1 MTYKRNYILLFA
13 VVLMFLMA
21 SCVRNIQKARHY
33 VIDKPFSAVIIL
45 PPTSVIKSVYPG
57 NPDSYQETPD
67 KLDIEQSLFIKDI
80 DDETVIST
88 FVNSIHSLLT
98 KYGYRV
104 YGPADMADFMASG
117 KKAFVFSIAQLEIM
131 EYPDTIRPS
140 YVYENVYYEQ
150 AIKINTIVQ
159 NTWFEFSEL
168 NHPDRPMN
176 VLFSMQHTADFIDGK
191 YSYDWNRGS
200 VVYEYTPFRLSFDD
214 IQRLNE
220 FAGQKAA
227 RYIYDYLMNV
237 FVSDKTGKPFNVNNY
252 LTLDRERR
260 IIRKAELDERFY
272 IIKMQE

>member
-1 MTYKRNYILLFA
+1 MTHKRIYIFIFAAVLIFLLP
-13 VVLMFLMA
+13 
-21 SCVRNIQKARHY
+21 SCNRNIQKARHY
-33 VIDKPFSAVIIL
+33 VIDKPFMPVIIL

-57 NPDSYQETPD
+57 NPDSYQETPE
-67 KLDIEQSLFIKDI
+67 KLDVAKSEFIKDI
-80 DDETVIST
+80 DDDAVISS
-88 FVNSIHSLLT
+88 FVNSVHSVLT
-98 KYGYRV
+98 RYGYRV
-104 YGPADMADFMASG
+104 YGPADMADFISSG

-150 AIKINTIVQ
+150 AIKIKTIVQ

-191 YSYDWNRGS
+191 YSYDWNRGT
-200 VVYEYTPFRLSFDD
+200 VVYEYTPYRLSFGD

-237 FVSDKTGKPFNVNNY
+237 FVSDKIGKPFNVNNY
-252 LTLDRERR
+252 LTLDREKR
-260 IIRKAELDERFY
+260 IIRKAESDERFF